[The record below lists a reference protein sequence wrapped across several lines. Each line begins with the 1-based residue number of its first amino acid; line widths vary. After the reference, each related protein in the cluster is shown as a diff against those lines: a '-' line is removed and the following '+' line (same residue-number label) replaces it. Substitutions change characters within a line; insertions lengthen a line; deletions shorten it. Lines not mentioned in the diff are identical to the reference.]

1 MKILRFAALA
11 FAGALFFCVPV
22 KAERIDVVSQSS
34 ASSFEA
40 SAPASSIVAIAR
52 RDIGRNPTGNRYLW
66 CMDAVNRWMDKAG
79 YQTTGSR
86 AARSILNHGQRIRRA
101 NLRPGDIV
109 FKPRRG
115 GGHVEV
121 FVRWA
126 DNEKTEY
133 IAITGNSCG
142 KRGQRY
148 VCEVPRPASRIRA
161 AVRVSRGL

>member
-1 MKILRFAALA
+1 MRCFVYGA
-11 FAGALFFCVPV
+11 FFLFISVTGALSDDSLPV
-22 KAERIDVVSQSS
+22 TQNSSS
-34 ASSFEA
+34 AGSGR
-40 SAPASSIVAIAR
+40 SSIVTIAR